1 MVDDTFE
8 QIRSIVADYYE
19 IDRSKVTLVTS
30 FFYDLE
36 ADSIDTIELVMALE
50 EAFDVVIPDDAAE
63 TIVTMQDAVYYIK
76 QQQRNPR
83 RPDIP
88 DSESAPL

>member
-76 QQQRNPR
+76 QQQNPR

-88 DSESAPL
+88 DSESASL

>member
-63 TIVTMQDAVYYIK
+63 TIVTMQDAVYYIE
-76 QQQRNPR
+76 QQQRNPQH
-83 RPDIP
+83 PDTP
-88 DSESAPL
+88 DSESASL

>member
-76 QQQRNPR
+76 QQQRNPP

-88 DSESAPL
+88 DSDSAAL